1 MADDSFQGPLYNF
14 GGLKISCIVTFSFI
28 YDKWTVRIGYP
39 VGRDKP
45 IEPYLVRRQFPG
57 LFALTQTKKVQL

>member
-14 GGLKISCIVTFSFI
+14 GGLKISCIVTISGG
-28 YDKWTVRIGYP
+28 KWTVRIGYP